1 MSANKI
7 VHAAVAVLI
16 REDDMVL
23 LGNRPAGK
31 PWAGWWEFP
40 GGKIEDGEAPLEAL
54 QRELNEELGV
64 QATESYPWLVRTFD
78 YPEKTVKLN
87 FFIVRA
93 WQGEPLGREGQQLS
107 WQNPTGLTVDP
118 MLPANTPILSALS
131 LPPVYAITNLQE
143 MGEASFFRALLLQL
157 DKGLKLIQV
166 REKQLSSDALVTFAH
181 KVLALARPFGARVLM
196 NADLD
201 DVIKAGAD
209 GIHLNSIALMSL
221 SEKPDGLIV
230 AASCHNPQEMVK
242 ATELNLDFVA
252 LSPVLPTR
260 SHSEAQGMGWD
271 TFSNIKKDYP
281 LPVYALG
288 GMQYSELQNAWQTGA
303 HGIAMQRAVWE

>member
-93 WQGEPLGREGQQLS
+93 WQGEPVGREGQQLS

-157 DKGLKLIQV
+157 EKGLKLIQV

-260 SHSEAQGMGWD
+260 SHPEVEGMGWE
-271 TFSNIKKDYP
+271 TFSNLKKDYP

-288 GMQYSELQNAWQTGA
+288 GMQYSQLQNAWHAGA